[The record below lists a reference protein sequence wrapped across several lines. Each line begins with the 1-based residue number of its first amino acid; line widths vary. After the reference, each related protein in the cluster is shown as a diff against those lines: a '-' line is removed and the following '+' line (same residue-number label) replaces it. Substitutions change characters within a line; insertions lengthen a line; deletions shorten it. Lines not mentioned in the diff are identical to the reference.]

1 MNVTFTVAI
10 AGMVVIA
17 ALGFAGRRGKT
28 ADLDEW
34 TVGKRDFDA
43 MSAWFLQAGEAFT
56 TFTFLG
62 VAGIAFGGGVAAT
75 YAIPYIPLS
84 FIGMFFIAPLVWR
97 LGRRHNYITQADY
110 FEERYNSRLM
120 GVVVAVMGVVF
131 LLPYLQL
138 QITGLGAIVQLVTGK
153 ENWGDISMVIATVL
167 TVAFVLWSGLRG
179 VANTAYLKD
188 VLVILAMVVLVVAIP
203 SHFAGGL
210 TDVFEQVKETRP
222 ELLTVPDD
230 GATGKNWWL
239 TSILISAIGSAFMTL
254 PHLWPATLAA
264 EDENVLRKNSIWLP
278 LYQVVIILPIAIG
291 FTGAIALEQKADGNS
306 VLLTLTRD
314 ALPDW
319 FVGVVA
325 VAAASA
331 AMVPAAALCMGM
343 STLVARNI
351 VRTRNPRAQLAV
363 NHGFVVVA
371 AGIALLL
378 GLNRP
383 DALADLLLLT
393 FSGLAQLAP
402 GFVAVLTA
410 RKLLAKWPVLLGMAA
425 GVAVVW
431 YVTFEKPDVADINA
445 GILGLAANIAVAAV
459 AQLVHRFVA
468 RNSGAAPGPTSPAP
482 PTPPPAPTAPKE
494 AVG

>member
-1 MNVTFTVAI
+1 MNVTFTVAL
-10 AGMVVIA
+10 AGMAVIA
-17 ALGFAGRRGKT
+17 ALGLAGRRGKST
-28 ADLDEW
+28 DLSEW
-34 TVGKRDFDA
+34 TVGKRDFGA

-62 VAGIAFGGGVAAT
+62 VAGVAFGGGVAAT

-84 FIGMFFIAPLVWR
+84 YIGTFFIAPIVWR

-110 FEERYNSRLM
+110 FEERYDSKLM
-120 GVVVAVMGVVF
+120 GFVVAVMGVVF

-138 QITGLGAIVQLVTGK
+138 QITGLGSIVQLVTGK
-153 ENWGDISMVIATVL
+153 ENWGDASMVIATAL
-167 TVAFVLWSGLRG
+167 TVVFVLWSGLRG

-188 VLVILAMVVLVVAIP
+188 VLVILAMVVLVIAIP
-203 SHFAGGL
+203 AHFAGGIG
-210 TDVFEQVKETRP
+210 DVFDKVHATRP
-222 ELLTVPDD
+222 ELLTVHDD
-230 GATGKNWWL
+230 GAHGRNWWL
-239 TSILISAIGSAFMTL
+239 TSILVSAIGSAFMTL

-264 EDENVLRKNSIWLP
+264 KNEDVIRKNTIWLP
-278 LYQVVIILPIAIG
+278 LYQVVIILPIVVG
-291 FTGAIALEQKADGNS
+291 FTGAIAMDKHTKGNS

-351 VRTRNPRAQLAV
+351 VRTRNPRVQLAV

-371 AGIALLL
+371 AGGALLL
-378 GLNRP
+378 GLERP
-383 DALADLLLLT
+383 NALADLLLLT

-402 GFVAVLTA
+402 GFLAVLTG

-425 GVAVVW
+425 GVTVVW
-431 YVTFEKPDVADINA
+431 YVEIQKPDVNHINS
-445 GILGLAANIAVAAV
+445 GILGLIANLAVAIV
-459 AQLVHRFVA
+459 AQLVHLAVTRGRTGTPAVSA
-468 RNSGAAPGPTSPAP
+468 AAPAP
-482 PTPPPAPTAPKE
+482 QPESVA
-494 AVG
+494 